1 MKRTKSDLGY
11 GEKVGVE
18 EDVGDVSLEIYCR
31 QVGPWLVF
39 THIKCNFHYELVLA
53 NWDLFKIDLID

>member
-1 MKRTKSDLGY
+1 MLKLYLGY
-11 GEKVGVE
+11 GKKVGVE

-31 QVGPWLVF
+31 QVGPWLIF

-53 NWDLFKIDLID
+53 NWDLFK